1 MTALKEKSGLTK
13 YLRSIAMDRRQGD
26 EATGKTMT
34 RRLFAWLAGA
44 ACMAASMTGVAAA
57 QPAMRLDTQMFVERV
72 STDIN
77 GRARRTLASAD
88 RVSPGD
94 TLIVI
99 VHWRNDGSQA
109 LRDFAVTRPVPRGI
123 RPDISDPTMM
133 VSVDGGSH
141 WGRLDQIWLPTPLGG
156 VRRAVAEDVTHIRW
170 QLPDMVQPG
179 RAGRLSYRAVMR

>member
-1 MTALKEKSGLTK
+1 
-13 YLRSIAMDRRQGD
+13 
-26 EATGKTMT
+26 MT
-34 RRLFAWLAGA
+34 RRLMAWLAGA
-44 ACMAASMTGVAAA
+44 AGMATGIMGGMTGAAIA

-72 STDIN
+72 SNDIN

-99 VHWRNDGSQA
+99 VHWRNDGSHA

-123 RPDISDPTMM
+123 RPDISDPTMT